1 MLTCKGFA
9 FLFVSMT
16 CQPSGA
22 PPDTY
27 CNIAKPIYWS
37 RNDTRATKEQADREN
52 RKWKRICRDGRK

>member
-27 CNIAKPIYWS
+27 CSIAKPIYWS
-37 RNDTRATKEQADREN
+37 GADSRVTKEQVDRHN
-52 RKWKRICRDGRK
+52 RVWKKLCGKAGK

>member
-22 PPDTY
+22 PPDSY
-27 CNIAKPIYWS
+27 CQIAKPIY
-37 RNDTRATKEQADREN
+37 
-52 RKWKRICRDGRK
+52 